1 MDDTEDKDDAEAGA
15 EVLQKYFHLLGT
27 DCVRYHVDAKRY
39 LCATRPSYFERLSDA
54 SKHSLNLQ
62 GGPMNDEEIRKFEK
76 NPNLKEI
83 IAVYV
88 PDKEILG
95 KLTLEHDLINDL
107 KINSAHI
114 VDIVL
119 DVEEKYD
126 IMIEDDAI
134 MEMVTIGQAI
144 EVIYGKVQEK

>member
-1 MDDTEDKDDAEAGA
+1 MD
-15 EVLQKYFHLLGT
+15 
-27 DCVRYHVDAKRY
+27 
-39 LCATRPSYFERLSDA
+39 
-54 SKHSLNLQ
+54 
-62 GGPMNDEEIRKFEK
+62 K
-76 NPNLKEI
+76 NTIQEQLKEI

-126 IMIEDDAI
+126 IMIEDDVI
-134 MEMVTIGQAI
+134 MQMGTIGQAI
-144 EVIYGKVQEK
+144 DVIHGKVQEK